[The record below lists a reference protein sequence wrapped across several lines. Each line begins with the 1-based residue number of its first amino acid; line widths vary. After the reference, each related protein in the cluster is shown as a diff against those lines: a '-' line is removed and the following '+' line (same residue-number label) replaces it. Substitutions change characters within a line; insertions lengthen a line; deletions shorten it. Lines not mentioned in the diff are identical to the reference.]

1 MALMREHT
9 SSRAQDG
16 LKAILAD
23 AVAAL
28 ACLDA
33 VRLEE
38 LAASCQVLQCGPSV
52 LEFSDGKRDRES
64 LAGQAQNAAKEFAA
78 FKGVL
83 QATRANLDVVRRLS
97 CRERVFLEYSA
108 TAAGRGAIPEGT
120 GHGDD

>member
-1 MALMREHT
+1 MREH
-9 SSRAQDG
+9 SNSLARPC

-38 LAASCQVLQCGPSV
+38 LAASCRALQCGPSA
-52 LEFSDGKRDRES
+52 LELNHGERDVEAIPS
-64 LAGQAQNAAKEFAA
+64 QAQSAAREFAA

-83 QATRANLDVVRRLS
+83 LATRANLDVMRRLS
-97 CRERVFLEYSA
+97 GGERMILEYSA
-108 TAAGRGAIPEGT
+108 VAVDRGTIRKGT
-120 GHGDD
+120 DHGDD